1 MPDRPNASELIE
13 AVFEFLADE
22 VLPTADDQ
30 RLKFRTLVA
39 MNALG
44 IARRELESDAVS
56 LDQGQLA
63 DLAARI
69 RAGETVDLAELKEHV
84 ADEAPHLEPRLP
96 REVRVRRRL
105 YVMRHGAVSYFDA
118 RPAAEARGRAAHGRR
133 ARPGVRGRVDAAR
146 ASTSTA

>member
-13 AVFEFLADE
+13 AVFEFLAEE

-44 IARRELESDAVS
+44 IARREIESDAVS
-56 LDQGQLA
+56 PDREQVA

-69 RAGETVDLAELKEHV
+69 RAGETVELGVLKEHV
-84 ADEAPHLEPRLP
+84 AAKLRISNPAYLEKY
-96 REVRVRRRL
+96 E
-105 YVMRHGAVSYFDA
+105 
-118 RPAAEARGRAAHGRR
+118 
-133 ARPGVRGRVDAAR
+133 
-146 ASTSTA
+146 

>member
-22 VLPTADDQ
+22 VLPTANDQ

-44 IARRELESDAVS
+44 IARRELESDAAS

-63 DLAARI
+63 DLATRI

-84 ADEAPHLEPRLP
+84 ADKLRVSNPAYLEK
-96 REVRVRRRL
+96 
-105 YVMRHGAVSYFDA
+105 YQ
-118 RPAAEARGRAAHGRR
+118 
-133 ARPGVRGRVDAAR
+133 
-146 ASTSTA
+146 

>member
-13 AVFEFLADE
+13 AVYEFLAGE
-22 VLPTADDQ
+22 VLPTAGDQ

-44 IARRELESDAVS
+44 IARRELESNTVL

-69 RAGETVDLAELKEHV
+69 RAGEDVELGLLKEHV
-84 ADEAPHLEPRLP
+84 ADKLRISNPAYLEKYR
-96 REVRVRRRL
+96 
-105 YVMRHGAVSYFDA
+105 
-118 RPAAEARGRAAHGRR
+118 
-133 ARPGVRGRVDAAR
+133 
-146 ASTSTA
+146 